1 VLLGFCNAEK
11 EESARRHA
19 GQLQLVHLESA
30 VVAGE
35 GFSMTVAKQEQSP
48 PRASRSTATPSRQ

>member
-1 VLLGFCNAEK
+1 VAAPGGKQQCVEVSLGRLL
-11 EESARRHA
+11 
-19 GQLQLVHLESA
+19 VVYLESA

-35 GFSMTVAKQEQSP
+35 GFFMIVAKWEQSP